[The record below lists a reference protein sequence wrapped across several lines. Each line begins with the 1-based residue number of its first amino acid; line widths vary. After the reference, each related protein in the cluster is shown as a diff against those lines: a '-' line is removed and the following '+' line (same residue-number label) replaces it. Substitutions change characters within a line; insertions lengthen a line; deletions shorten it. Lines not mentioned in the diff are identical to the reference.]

1 MAGYSAIA
9 DAGEAIVEL
18 LRGRM
23 GDFVDR
29 EEVALASPGGTGAN
43 DDARLTVY
51 LYRVAENDHLMNTGP
66 QPAGH
71 DRIRRPPLALD
82 LYYLLTAHPS
92 GRNGDETAKTREQHA
107 VLGRALQ
114 VLRENPVLRG
124 SDLRGSLA
132 AESGN
137 ELRISRVSMNDQS
150 MDELV
155 SIWNTFGET
164 PFQPSVSYLV
174 SPVIIETDGEEP
186 IQRVVERQLGS
197 DREASRAEEGE

>member
-9 DAGEAIVEL
+9 DAGEAIVGM
-18 LRGRM
+18 LRDRM
-23 GDFVDR
+23 DDLVDR
-29 EEVALASPGGTGAN
+29 NEVALASPGSTGTN

-51 LYRVAENDHLMNTGP
+51 LYRVSENAHLINTGR
-66 QPAGH
+66 QPVGH
-71 DRIRRPPLALD
+71 DQVRRPPLALD
-82 LYYLLTAHPS
+82 LYYLLTAHSPGGNS
-92 GRNGDETAKTREQHA
+92 DETAKTREQHA

-114 VLRENPVLRG
+114 VMREDPVLRG

-132 AESGN
+132 DGS
-137 ELRISRVSMNDQS
+137 ELRISRVSMNEQS

-174 SPVIIETDGEEP
+174 SPVIIETTEEEP
-186 IQRVVERQLGS
+186 VQRVVERRLGS
-197 DREASRAEEGE
+197 NGDPSRTQGDE